1 MAEFMAERMVEIIP
15 EGIGEHEVMRKIMVE
30 QVVGTIPEGLDVLGL
45 AELSYYWLR
54 VWLN

>member
-15 EGIGEHEVMRKIMVE
+15 EGIGEHEVMRKTMVE
-30 QVVGTIPEGLDVLGL
+30 QVDEIIPEGLDVLGL

>member
-30 QVVGTIPEGLDVLGL
+30 QVGGTIPEGLDVLGL
-45 AELSYYWLR
+45 AELSDYWLR

>member
-15 EGIGEHEVMRKIMVE
+15 EGIGEHEVMRKRRVG
-30 QVVGTIPEGLDVLGL
+30 QVGGTIPEGLDVLGL

>member
-30 QVVGTIPEGLDVLGL
+30 QEDEIIPEGLDVLGL

>member
-15 EGIGEHEVMRKIMVE
+15 EGIGEHEVMRKIMVG
-30 QVVGTIPEGLDVLGL
+30 QVGGTIPEGLAVLGL

>member
-1 MAEFMAERMVEIIP
+1 MAEFMAERMVEIIH

-30 QVVGTIPEGLDVLGL
+30 QVDEIIPEGLDVLGL

>member
-15 EGIGEHEVMRKIMVE
+15 EGIGEHEVMRKIMVG
-30 QVVGTIPEGLDVLGL
+30 QVGGTIPEGLDVLGL

>member
-15 EGIGEHEVMRKIMVE
+15 EGLGEHEVMRKIMVG
-30 QVVGTIPEGLDVLGL
+30 QVGGTIPEGLDVLGL